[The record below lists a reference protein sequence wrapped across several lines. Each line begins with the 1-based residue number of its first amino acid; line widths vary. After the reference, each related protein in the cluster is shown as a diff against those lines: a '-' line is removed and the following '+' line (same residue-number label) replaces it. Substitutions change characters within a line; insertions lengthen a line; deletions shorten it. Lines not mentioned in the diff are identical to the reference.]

1 MVVYIEISNTTINLG
16 RRFKRLN
23 EALINAFPEL
33 PDTNGIQVI
42 RMSSAKNVN
51 HLVDALGQNILFEQI
66 LQRMYNSVVIFHNNM
81 ENQYFS
87 FKLINTEDFSFD

>member
-1 MVVYIEISNTTINLG
+1 MVVYIEISNTTINLK

-51 HLVDALGQNILFEQI
+51 HLVDALGQNALFEQI
-66 LQRMYNSVVIFHNNM
+66 LQRKYIYLTV
-81 ENQYFS
+81 Y
-87 FKLINTEDFSFD
+87 